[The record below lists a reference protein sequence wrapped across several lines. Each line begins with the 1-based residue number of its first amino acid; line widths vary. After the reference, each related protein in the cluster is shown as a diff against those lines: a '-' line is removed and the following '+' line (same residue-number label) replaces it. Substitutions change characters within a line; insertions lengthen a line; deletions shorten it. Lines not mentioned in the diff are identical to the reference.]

1 MMACCTVIISN
12 ENVEKWGFF
21 FLAIILSFGAEIVG
35 VNLVRKL
42 AADTQA
48 CVRNIVMFQRLS
60 ASSLKLHLAVPF
72 H

>member
-12 ENVEKWGFF
+12 ENVEKWGF

-48 CVRNIVMFQRLS
+48 CVRNIVMFQRLP